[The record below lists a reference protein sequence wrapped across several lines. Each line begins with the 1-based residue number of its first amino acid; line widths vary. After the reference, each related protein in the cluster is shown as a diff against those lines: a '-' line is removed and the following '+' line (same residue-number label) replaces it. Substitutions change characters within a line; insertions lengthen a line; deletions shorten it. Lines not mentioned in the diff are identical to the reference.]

1 MPLVVI
7 GTSAA
12 ALQATASTPGHIQI
26 KADSDNTGTIFVA
39 ARSNV
44 TTNATAATAG
54 LPLAAGEALLIP
66 SYHQK
71 DASQI
76 YAIGSAAG
84 QNLYYEVITGP

>member
-1 MPLVVI
+1 L
-7 GTSAA
+7 G
-12 ALQATASTPGHIQI
+12 
-26 KADSDNTGTIFVA
+26 
-39 ARSNV
+39 SNV

-71 DASQI
+71 NAAAI